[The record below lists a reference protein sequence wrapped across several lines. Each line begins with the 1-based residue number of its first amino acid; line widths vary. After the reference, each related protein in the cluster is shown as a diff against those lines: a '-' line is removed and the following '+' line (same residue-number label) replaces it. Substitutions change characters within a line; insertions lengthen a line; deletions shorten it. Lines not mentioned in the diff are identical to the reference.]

1 MIVKL
6 EEGLKMEERKTCYIY
21 TRVSTEMQ
29 VDGYS
34 LEAQKQVLID
44 EAIHRGFTVIGE
56 YSDEGK
62 SGKNISGRPEFQKML
77 DDIADET
84 KEHVDYVF
92 VFKLSRFGRN
102 AADILASVR
111 TMKNYNTFLLC
122 VKEGIDSGTSTG
134 NLMISV
140 LAAVAEIER
149 ENIREQT
156 MAGREQKARDGKW
169 NGGFAPY
176 GYMLISDNNQGI
188 KNLVINEEEAKLV
201 RLIYKKYAETTL
213 GYNGVA
219 KWLNENGYTK
229 IIRQNGTLEAI
240 SAHFV
245 KLVLDN
251 PVYMGKIA
259 YGRRRNEKIKGTD
272 DEYHVVAQ
280 PKDSYE
286 LYEGI
291 HEEIV
296 DEKLWHDVEAKRK
309 LNAFKRPKTYS
320 LEHEHIFSGLVK
332 CPECGAPMYGVVNRK
347 KKKDGSFYTDMWY
360 YVCKNRK
367 IVSGH
372 KCTYKKH
379 IRQEQINA
387 EALAIIKKAMSDEAY
402 KKKVFATMGD
412 NSAIEEIEECLH
424 RLRDREK
431 ELNNKKEAIQN
442 KIKNLSPD
450 DVSYDMKFDML
461 MEPVKE
467 LSVELEEVQKNIRK
481 NETKILKA
489 SDTKVSAEAF
499 YKEFQEKVEHLD
511 EKSDEEL
518 KAIANDFISEVHI
531 YSEQKKDGAWIKCV
545 NFRVPVS
552 LNGLEYKALLDLKK
566 HDGNLLPKNQ
576 DKNSLS
582 KQNHDETILLL
593 TRS

>member
-1 MIVKL
+1 
-6 EEGLKMEERKTCYIY
+6 
-21 TRVSTEMQ
+21 
-29 VDGYS
+29 
-34 LEAQKQVLID
+34 
-44 EAIHRGFTVIGE
+44 
-56 YSDEGK
+56 
-62 SGKNISGRPEFQKML
+62 
-77 DDIADET
+77 
-84 KEHVDYVF
+84 
-92 VFKLSRFGRN
+92 
-102 AADILASVR
+102 
-111 TMKNYNTFLLC
+111 
-122 VKEGIDSGTSTG
+122 
-134 NLMISV
+134 
-140 LAAVAEIER
+140 
-149 ENIREQT
+149 
-156 MAGREQKARDGKW
+156 
-169 NGGFAPY
+169 
-176 GYMLISDNNQGI
+176 MLISDNNQGI

-576 DKNSLS
+576 DRNSLS
-582 KQNHDETILLL
+582 KQNHDETVVSMIKA
-593 TRS
+593 

>member
-1 MIVKL
+1 
-6 EEGLKMEERKTCYIY
+6 MEERKTCYIY